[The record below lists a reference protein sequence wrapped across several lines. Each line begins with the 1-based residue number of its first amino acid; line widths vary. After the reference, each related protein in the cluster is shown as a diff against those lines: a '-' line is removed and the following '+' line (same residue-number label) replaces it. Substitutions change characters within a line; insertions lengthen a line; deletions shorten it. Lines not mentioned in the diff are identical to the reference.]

1 LASCGNPKEKRAV
14 EAGVAAE
21 QCYEP
26 KQTDEKPLRQEL
38 LQNSVMN
45 PNRLTKT
52 VKFYLSS
59 G

>member
-1 LASCGNPKEKRAV
+1 LIWPPVGIRKRR
-14 EAGVAAE
+14 
-21 QCYEP
+21 EP
-26 KQTDEKPLRQEL
+26 SRQEL